1 MDSKN
6 ENDIKDPLNFKIGDV
21 VMCIIEE
28 DVPEYVGTTWIVARI
43 TGLDRTVYLC
53 VDPQRSDIEFAF
65 FEYEIIK
72 VTPLLKELM

>member
-6 ENDIKDPLNFKIGDV
+6 ENNIEDSLAFKIGDV
-21 VMCIIEE
+21 VMCVMEE
-28 DVPEYVGTTWIVARI
+28 DIPEYIGTTWIVARI
-43 TGLDRTVYLC
+43 NRRDRIVYLC